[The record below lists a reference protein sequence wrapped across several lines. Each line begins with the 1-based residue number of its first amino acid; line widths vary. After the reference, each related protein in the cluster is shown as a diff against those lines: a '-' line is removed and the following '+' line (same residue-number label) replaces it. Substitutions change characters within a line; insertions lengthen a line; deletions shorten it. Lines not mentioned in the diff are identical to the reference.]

1 MFKFFLFFL
10 FSTSLFAVDSGTD
23 WWIYSYEDINTL
35 KSVFNYLAMINQ
47 DNGYMETLRFAIYTG
62 MVFSLFIKFFD
73 ITAIPKYFVTA
84 IATMM
89 VVFGTTATVHV
100 VNVKSYDSINP
111 NIDNYAKIDNVP
123 YIFAILTSCFSNIG
137 YNSALLIETIF
148 TSITDNE
155 QIMETSFLKAGHMG
169 TYKILT
175 KLDAVDM
182 FSINDNGKLLNKL
195 LDNYMQSC
203 IYDIALS
210 IDPRIKNEI
219 TNQSDFM
226 TYLSPT
232 NSANET
238 IKTIG
243 SIGIQKYDGTS
254 TTCNALFS
262 QTYDLFF
269 LIKNDSKLYTAA
281 KKLATKDTSNFDK
294 AASSVVS
301 MMNQSDL
308 TGTQA
313 KITTYIM
320 NNGLMSAIENSWQ
333 NYGVG
338 ISSATN
344 SSAQAGFGA
353 GLAISQMQLAGKVK
367 AKSAAMILPSMH
379 SVLQAVMYVLFPI
392 ILIVQ
397 LFAGGIK
404 IIQNYVMG
412 LLWLELWIPSYSVLN
427 YFTTRE
433 AQTEAI
439 NRLINSTNDTPGAY
453 GILTM
458 ANANEIYNTIANEAS
473 IAADM
478 YWMIPA
484 LAGFIL
490 FASFH
495 SISGITG
502 AVAGA
507 VGQYSSTQTLDAQ
520 RSEYAA
526 LDNVNRELEKQNPL
540 YTGDIGSLK
549 QMQSQ
554 LQYQGAASVAAGKL
568 LGAGSNSIDSIG
580 KTVSTDMFSGM
591 KDMSSAIG
599 EQKQTTGG
607 GLVSNASGKY
617 ENQGGISGSKVNGDF
632 KATTLDGNL
641 FSKIENSTTAGT
653 LENAST
659 GNSKY
664 SALNSKNNGIV
675 STLDKI
681 TDNEQKRDVSKR
693 DTESTNIQDPNR
705 VGVGLGKDSSS
716 NMLATTEVS
725 ESFDLKDMKDSKVF
739 SDTKNIS
746 GNVSQYGIF
755 GNNTDE
761 VKRVSSINSAY
772 DAGKDQST
780 ANTYGSP
787 NNASSVGS
795 GVGKLESNTNVGKST
810 ASTNLSSQQIQDS
823 ANYSTTFDTSKGA
836 SAQNNTNNV
845 SAAGAQSGKT
855 VASQNNALT
864 SVNADMNR
872 LNNIAKIDLIK
883 SMVGSENI
891 QTMANNAFKA
901 GYIKDNSVES
911 YVQSLS
917 QKVETTSQDGKTAS
931 VITDNQG
938 NIIGKTESKITEKG
952 VETYWKD
959 SAGNTVKSDI
969 NGDTVNSHKK
979 LTDNSNKTDNSQ
991 VEDNKKVKDNSVLFT
1006 NSFKLDNS
1014 FGVDLSSTIDNTTK
1028 NINPTGF
1035 HVAETISQYNPEA
1048 RYQFVTSLRAV
1059 DAAADISEKQQI
1071 LGTNVSGASASAR
1084 TAGAELSLQTLNA
1097 SNNAGLQN
1105 VPGNPNN
1112 GKETPLNNPKS
1123 SVSFE
1128 ELDSIITKKPPT
1140 VK

>member
-1 MFKFFLFFL
+1 MFKFFLIFL

-73 ITAIPKYFVTA
+73 ITAIPRYFVTA

-89 VVFGTTATVHV
+89 VVFGTSATVHV
-100 VNVKSYDSINP
+100 VNVKSYDSLNP

-195 LDNYMQSC
+195 LDNYLQSC

-210 IDPRIKNEI
+210 LDPRIKNEI

-226 TYLSPT
+226 TYLSP
-232 NSANET
+232 SSSSNET
-238 IKTIG
+238 VKTIG
-243 SIGIQKYDGTS
+243 TIGIQKYDGTS

-262 QTYDLFF
+262 QTYDLFN

-281 KKLATKDTSNFDK
+281 KKLASKDTSNFDK

-367 AKSAAMILPSMH
+367 AKSASMILPSMH

-404 IIQNYVMG
+404 IIQNYVLG

-507 VGQYSSTQTLDAQ
+507 VGQYSSTQTLDAH

-526 LDNVNRELEKQNPL
+526 LDNVNKELQKQNPL

-568 LGAGSNSIDSIG
+568 LAAGSSSIDSVG
-580 KTVSTDMFSGM
+580 NATKTDMFSGM
-591 KDMSSAIG
+591 KDMSSTRG
-599 EQKQTTGG
+599 EQNQTTGG
-607 GLVSNASGKY
+607 GPLTNAMGKY
-617 ENQGGISGSKVNGDF
+617 DNQGGLSGSKVNGDF

-641 FSKIENSTTAGT
+641 YSKIENATAAGT

-664 SALNSKNNGIV
+664 TALNSKGNGIV

-681 TDNEQKRDVSKR
+681 TDNEQKIDVSKR
-693 DTESTNIQDPNR
+693 DTEATNIKDPNR
-705 VGVGLGKDSSS
+705 VGAGLGKDSSA
-716 NMLATTEVS
+716 NMLGTTEVS
-725 ESFDLKDMKDSKVF
+725 ESFDLNEMKDSKVF

-746 GNVSQYGIF
+746 GNVSQYGVF
-755 GNNTDE
+755 GKNIDE
-761 VKRVSSINSAY
+761 VKNVSSVNSAL
-772 DAGKDQST
+772 DAGKNQST
-780 ANTYGSP
+780 ANTYGTTS
-787 NNASSVGS
+787 NASSVGS
-795 GVGKLESNTNVGKST
+795 GIGKIESNTNIGKS
-810 ASTNLSSQQIQDS
+810 NE
-823 ANYSTTFDTSKGA
+823 AN
-836 SAQNNTNNV
+836 N
-845 SAAGAQSGKT
+845 QSGERF
-855 VASQNNALT
+855 QNAA
-864 SVNADMNR
+864 SVNV
-872 LNNIAKIDLIK
+872 LKDL
-883 SMVGSENI
+883 VGAENE
-891 QTMANNAFKA
+891 QTRAHSLFEA
-901 GYIKDNSVES
+901 GYINNDSAES
-911 YVQSLS
+911 YFKSLG
-917 QKVETTSQDGKTAS
+917 QKAETTSQDGKTVS
-931 VITDNQG
+931 VITDNEG
-938 NIIGKTESKITEKG
+938 HIIANTESKHTEKG
-952 VETYWKD
+952 IENIWKD
-959 SAGNTVKSDI
+959 SSGKIIKSELNADKIDSAKEEKIHTKTVDTSNVYKDNKIEENMWIKNNDTVLSQRMVTDNTVSNVNINDLFKVREGSDRAAIFI
-969 NGDTVNSHKK
+969 NTMESTKNMDSASQLLVPTTLVNSVYNGFKSQSA
-979 LTDNSNKTDNSQ
+979 NSNERDGTPRTNFEPDTNNSM
-991 VEDNKKVKDNSVLFT
+991 EKKWEE
-1006 NSFKLDNS
+1006 
-1014 FGVDLSSTIDNTTK
+1014 STT
-1028 NINPTGF
+1028 F
-1035 HVAETISQYNPEA
+1035 
-1048 RYQFVTSLRAV
+1048 L
-1059 DAAADISEKQQI
+1059 
-1071 LGTNVSGASASAR
+1071 
-1084 TAGAELSLQTLNA
+1084 
-1097 SNNAGLQN
+1097 
-1105 VPGNPNN
+1105 
-1112 GKETPLNNPKS
+1112 
-1123 SVSFE
+1123 
-1128 ELDSIITKKPPT
+1128 KK
-1140 VK
+1140 

>member
-62 MVFSLFIKFFD
+62 MVFSLFINFFD
-73 ITAIPKYFVTA
+73 ITAIPRYFVTA

-89 VVFGTTATVHV
+89 LVFGTSATVHV
-100 VNVKSYDSINP
+100 VNVKSYDSLNP

-148 TSITDNE
+148 TSIIDNE

-175 KLDAVDM
+175 KLDSVDM

-195 LDNYMQSC
+195 LDNYLQSC

-210 IDPRIKNEI
+210 LDPRIKNEI

-226 TYLSPT
+226 TYLSP
-232 NSANET
+232 SSSSNET

-243 SIGIQKYDGTS
+243 TIGIQKYDSTS

-262 QTYDLFF
+262 QTYDLFN
-269 LIKNDSKLYTAA
+269 LIKNDSKLYSAA
-281 KKLATKDTSNFDK
+281 KKLASKDTSNFDK

-367 AKSAAMILPSMH
+367 AKSASMILPSMH

-404 IIQNYVMG
+404 IIQNYVLG

-507 VGQYSSTQTLDAQ
+507 VGQYSSTQTLDTH

-526 LDNVNRELEKQNPL
+526 LDNVNKELERQNPL
-540 YTGDIGSLK
+540 YTGDVGSLK

-568 LGAGSNSIDSIG
+568 LAAGSSSIDSVG
-580 KTVSTDMFSGM
+580 NATSPDMFSGM
-591 KDMSSAIG
+591 KDMSSTKG
-599 EQKQTTGG
+599 ELKQTTGG
-607 GLVSNASGKY
+607 GPLTNAMGKY
-617 ENQGGISGSKVNGDF
+617 DNQGGLTGSKVNGDF

-641 FSKIENSTTAGT
+641 YSKIENSTAVGT

-659 GNSKY
+659 GNSRY
-664 SALNSKNNGIV
+664 TALDSKGNGIV

-693 DTESTNIQDPNR
+693 DTEATNIKDPNR
-705 VGVGLGKDSSS
+705 VGAGLGKDSSA
-716 NMLATTEVS
+716 NMLGTSEVS
-725 ESFDLKDMKDSKVF
+725 ESFDLNAIKDSKVF

-746 GNVSQYGIF
+746 GNVSQYGVF
-755 GNNTDE
+755 GNNTEE
-761 VKRVSSINSAY
+761 VKRVSGINSAY
-772 DAGKDQST
+772 DAGKSEST
-780 ANTYGSP
+780 ANTYGTTS
-787 NNASSVGS
+787 NASSVGS
-795 GVGKLESNTNVGKST
+795 GVGKIEANTNVGKST
-810 ASTNLSSQQIQDS
+810 ASTNLSPQQIQDS
-823 ANYSTTFDTSKGA
+823 ANYNTTFDTSRGA
-836 SAQNNTNNV
+836 ASQNNTNNV

-891 QTMANNAFKA
+891 QTMANSAFKA
-901 GYIKDNSVES
+901 GYTKDNSVES

-938 NIIGKTESKITEKG
+938 NIIGKTESKITENG

-959 SAGNTVKSDI
+959 SLGNTVKSDI
-969 NGDTVNSHKK
+969 NGDSVNSHKS
-979 LTDNSNKTDNSQ
+979 L
-991 VEDNKKVKDNSVLFT
+991 EDNSVTVNDSVL
-1006 NSFKLDNS
+1006 LDKGYKENYA
-1014 FGVDLSSTIDNTTK
+1014 VTRDSTVA
-1028 NINPTGF
+1028 NINPTGV
-1035 HVAETISQYNPEA
+1035 HLAEELSNMNPLAKRQFLNNTIAIDATREA
-1048 RYQFVTSLRAV
+1048 TDKLQV
-1059 DAAADISEKQQI
+1059 
-1071 LGTNVSGASASAR
+1071 LGTNLGVFGGAGS
-1084 TAGAELSLQTLNA
+1084 TAAKEFENVLLETK
-1097 SNNAGLQN
+1097 NNTGYNQ
-1105 VPGNPNN
+1105 VPGNPNYKVEN
-1112 GKETPLNNPKS
+1112 PLTNRNSNISMDDFNKYLNTKS
-1123 SVSFE
+1123 N
-1128 ELDSIITKKPPT
+1128 LPTK
-1140 VK
+1140 